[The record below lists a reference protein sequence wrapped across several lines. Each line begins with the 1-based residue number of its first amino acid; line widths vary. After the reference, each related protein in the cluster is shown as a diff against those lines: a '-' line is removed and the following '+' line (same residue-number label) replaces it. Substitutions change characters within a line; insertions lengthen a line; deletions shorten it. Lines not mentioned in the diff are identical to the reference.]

1 MNISAVLLLVG
12 CAYVVFVN
20 GLSWLRREGLSLQL
34 TLETIIFT
42 GLVSGLT
49 ALTDF
54 NVHPVLFLLVLY
66 LVTMRVRL
74 LVDAGTVLARSGRL
88 SLAERLYQFAMRLWP
103 DETGKLVI
111 LVNQSTALVQ
121 QGRLD
126 EAIAVFRSVLE
137 KSNQGY
143 LGVKYESAAHYN
155 LGVAYLRK
163 NLEAPAAVE
172 FNAVLDTWPASE
184 YARRATSAL
193 EQRRRKNMPAPD
205 PEKQ

>member
-1 MNISAVLLLVG
+1 VNIAGTLLLIG
-12 CAYVVFVN
+12 CAYVVIVN
-20 GLSWLRREGLSLQL
+20 GLSWLRREGLSLRL

-42 GLVSGLT
+42 GLVSGL
-49 ALTDF
+49 ASLTGF
-54 NVHPVLFLLVLY
+54 SVHPVLFLVVLY
-66 LVTMRVRL
+66 LITMRVRL
-74 LVDAGTVLARSGRL
+74 LVDGGTAFARSGRL

-111 LVNQSTALVQ
+111 LINQGTALVQ

-126 EAIAVFRSVLE
+126 EAIVVFHSVLE
-137 KSNQGY
+137 ESNQGY

-163 NLEAPAAVE
+163 NLEAPAVVE

-184 YARRATSAL
+184 YARHAASAL
-193 EQRRRKNMPAPD
+193 EQRRRKNISTPSQ
-205 PEKQ
+205 EKQ

>member
-1 MNISAVLLLVG
+1 MNISAMLLLIG

-20 GLSWLRREGLSLQL
+20 GLSWLRREGLSLRL

-42 GLVSGLT
+42 GLVSGLA
-49 ALTDF
+49 ALTGF
-54 NVHPVLFLLVLY
+54 SVHPVLFLLALY

-74 LVDAGTVLARSGRL
+74 LVDAGTTLARRGRL
-88 SLAERLYQFAMRLWP
+88 SLAERLYQFATRLWP
-103 DETGKLVI
+103 DETGKLVV
-111 LVNQSTALVQ
+111 LVNQGTAFVQ

-126 EAIAVFRSVLE
+126 EAIAAFHSVLE

-163 NLEAPAAVE
+163 NMDARASIA
-172 FNAVLDTWPASE
+172 FNATIDTWPASE
-184 YARRATSAL
+184 YARRAEVAL
-193 EQRRRKNMPAPD
+193 EKHRRINKPSTSKENT
-205 PEKQ
+205 